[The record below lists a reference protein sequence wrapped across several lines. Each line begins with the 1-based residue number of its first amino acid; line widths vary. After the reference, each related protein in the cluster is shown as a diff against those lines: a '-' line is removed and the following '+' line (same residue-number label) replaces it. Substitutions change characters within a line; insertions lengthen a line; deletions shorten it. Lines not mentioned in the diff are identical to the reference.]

1 MNYKNKGN
9 EITAVISLG
18 ELMECW
24 NFSYDTRPPCK
35 KKKVCA
41 SEIYHW
47 NQVGGKRVGSDW
59 LYAAHKLLKNI
70 YLQTGK
76 L

>member
-35 KKKVCA
+35 KKKSMCK
-41 SEIYHW
+41 W
-47 NQVGGKRVGSDW
+47 NLSLEPGGREESG
-59 LYAAHKLLKNI
+59 
-70 YLQTGK
+70 
-76 L
+76 